1 MLSEHLLAHWSRIG
15 YKPDSEYL
23 NEVDEEHDL
32 EIQVGQHKKET
43 NVQIGFTFENIYFI
57 L

>member
-1 MLSEHLLAHWSRIG
+1 MLAHWSRIG
-15 YKPDSEYL
+15 YKPESEAL

-43 NVQIGFTFENIYFI
+43 IVQIGFTFENIHII